1 MDYGRR
7 LLEFGTFYLE
17 YSDAIR
23 EGDGERLLRCWR
35 YLLPI
40 CKSADRRNYAIEVL
54 NMLCQYEFELPPQ
67 QAQELIWSRFISTH
81 ASPGHNIPED
91 LHQEHLNR
99 VIKDAIRDLGANKTE
114 VAIVRAGK
122 ALGTLDPVLWKFDA
136 ENNVKKP
143 SGAHK
148 PPSAAKDTQVIIEQL
163 LKTDIF
169 TEKVLPNAR
178 LHASFPIPK
187 DFLHSLDNKFTDWM
201 INHI

>member
-1 MDYGRR
+1 
-7 LLEFGTFYLE
+7 
-17 YSDAIR
+17 
-23 EGDGERLLRCWR
+23 
-35 YLLPI
+35 
-40 CKSADRRNYAIEVL
+40 
-54 NMLCQYEFELPPQ
+54 MLCQYEFELPPQ

-114 VAIVRAGK
+114 VAIVCPGK
-122 ALGTLDPVLWKFDA
+122 ALGTLDPVLRKFDA

-187 DFLHSLDNKFTDWM
+187 DFLHSLDNKFTDL